1 MKRIAWFVA
10 LLAGVLVGA
19 QAHAQSRVSGG
30 YFGAGVMQTYTDNA
44 TEFAWSAIGFGGSA
58 DSNAT
63 GMKVYGGYVWPARF
77 GVEVGY
83 YDLGTYDVFT
93 FGAKSDEFKTS
104 ALAISGTYSLPLNP
118 SLGLQFKLGLAFTDS
133 QYRCFSSC
141 SWPYVNTSNSD
152 IAGIMG
158 IGLGWRVAQS
168 FSLHA
173 DWEYLGGVVHQVGS
187 LQGEYGYSAFSIAGQ
202 FHF

>member
-1 MKRIAWFVA
+1 MKKTAFIAA
-10 LLAGVLVGA
+10 LLAGVLLGA
-19 QAHAQSRVSGG
+19 QVHAQTRGTGG

-63 GMKVYGGYVWPARF
+63 GLKVYGGYVWPARF

-93 FGAKSDEFKTS
+93 FGAKSDEFKTT
-104 ALAISGTYSLPLNP
+104 ALTVSGTYSLPLNP
-118 SLGLQFKLGLAFTDS
+118 QVGLLFKLGLAFTDADY
-133 QYRCFSSC
+133 QCFSAC
-141 SWPYVNTSNSD
+141 GWPYVNTSHSD
-152 IAGIMG
+152 VAALMG
-158 IGLGWRVAQS
+158 IGLDWRLAQN
-168 FSLHA
+168 FSLRA
-173 DWEYLGGVVHQVGS
+173 EWEYFGGVVHMVGN
-187 LQGEYGYSAFSIAGQ
+187 LMGEYGYSAFSLAGQ